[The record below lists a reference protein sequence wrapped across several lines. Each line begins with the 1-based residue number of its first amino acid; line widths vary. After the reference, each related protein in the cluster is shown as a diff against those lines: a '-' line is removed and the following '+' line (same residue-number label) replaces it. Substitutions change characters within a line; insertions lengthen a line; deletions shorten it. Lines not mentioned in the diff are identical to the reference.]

1 MWSVAM
7 SDLFRSVM
15 IIVGLALVAWVV
27 GDMAGGPGKIIAAS
41 AEAGRFEFWPK
52 GGTKEWFAFATAFLT
67 LAIGSIPQQ
76 DIFQRVTSA
85 RNEKTAILGSL
96 LGGLVYFSFLF
107 VPIYLVC
114 PPLLLHPPLPHLP
127 SPPTPPAL

>member
-7 SDLFRSVM
+7 TDLFQSVM

-67 LAIGSIPQQ
+67 LAIRSIPQQ
-76 DIFQRVTSA
+76 DILPRLPSA
-85 RNEKTAILGSL
+85 HDEKTGILGRPVRRP
-96 LGGLVYFSFLF
+96 GRFFFLF
-107 VPIYLVC
+107 WTPSM
-114 PPLLLHPPLPHLP
+114 PPAPLLAHPRP
-127 SPPTPPAL
+127 